1 MHAYLGRHRATRI
14 ESRPL
19 SACLLASALVV
30 IVASFLI
37 LAAPVVWRAMQA
49 TGETH
54 PTLAGCA
61 AITDSVGRLACYDQ
75 FEKDAMR
82 PPAKGANALLA
93 SH

>member
-1 MHAYLGRHRATRI
+1 MNAYLERDRTARL

-30 IVASFLI
+30 VIASLLM
-37 LAAPVVWRAMQA
+37 LAVPTIWPALETASEAP
-49 TGETH
+49 
-54 PTLAGCA
+54 PTLAQCA
-61 AITDSVGRLACYDQ
+61 AMTVNADRLACYDR

-82 PPAKGANALLA
+82 PPAKGANALFA